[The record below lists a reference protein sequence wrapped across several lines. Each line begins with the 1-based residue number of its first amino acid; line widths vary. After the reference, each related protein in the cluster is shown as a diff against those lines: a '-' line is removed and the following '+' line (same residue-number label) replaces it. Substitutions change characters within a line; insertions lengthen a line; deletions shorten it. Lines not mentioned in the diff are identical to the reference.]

1 MEQFNLESYL
11 ANPNQRVVTRDG
23 REVRILCTDL
33 DNSDLPVAFA
43 RRDCY
48 GEEVTGTCTK
58 DGRFYCTENK
68 NSKFD
73 LFFAPEKRKEW
84 TIICK
89 AGYGVWSPT
98 PLFETKE
105 EAEKAKEGYPDV
117 ISVAKVEWE
126 E

>member
-33 DNSDLPVAFA
+33 KNRNYAIAYVWKSNNGVEF
-43 RRDCY
+43 
-48 GEEVTGTCTK
+48 VGTCAK
-58 DGRFYCTENK
+58 NGRNYSEDVNDYEL
-68 NSKFD
+68 D

-105 EAEKAKEGYPDV
+105 EAEKAMEHYKDA
-117 ISVAKVEWE
+117 ITVAKVEWE